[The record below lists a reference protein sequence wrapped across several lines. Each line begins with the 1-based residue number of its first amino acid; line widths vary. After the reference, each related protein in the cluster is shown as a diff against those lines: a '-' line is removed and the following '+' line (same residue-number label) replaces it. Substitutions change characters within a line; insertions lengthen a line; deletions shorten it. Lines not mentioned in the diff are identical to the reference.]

1 MLLGLV
7 REIKMPDPI
16 ATITQAMLNRTPR
29 RMDDRAF
36 DDKVN
41 GPQGY
46 PRFNEFTKFND
57 PGWDAFMASG
67 PLSTNIEDRRGEAE
81 NTESVDDFIKR
92 TLEAK
97 AR

>member
-1 MLLGLV
+1 MA
-7 REIKMPDPI
+7 DPI

-36 DDKVN
+36 DQQVN

-46 PRFNEFTKFND
+46 PEFNKFLKFND
-57 PGWDAFMASG
+57 PGWDAFMSSG
-67 PLSTNIEDRRGEAE
+67 PLSTNIEDRRGEAPDE
-81 NTESVDDFIKR
+81 TVDDFIQR
-92 TLEAK
+92 TMEAK